1 MSSRYVY
8 ISIGNS
14 DNKLTQSQ
22 WSEFCYIVSNTLGHN
37 CQRHGEWFSLPNSPF
52 QNACWCVTIPEIYV
66 DMIRT
71 DFRLLCRQFS
81 QDSIA
86 WAEAEYSEITPNAR

>member
-22 WSEFCYIVSNTLGHN
+22 WSEFCYTVSEVLD
-37 CQRHGEWFSLPNSPF
+37 CQRHGEWFSLPNAPF
-52 QNACWCVTIPEIYV
+52 QNACWCVTILETKVEGIQLNL
-66 DMIRT
+66 RA
-71 DFRLLCRQFS
+71 LCRLFN

-86 WAEAEYSEITPNAR
+86 WAEAEYSEITPNAQ